1 MRCLLLEYVTLVDGY
16 VDILKLKRIGGIY
29 KHFPHGKIR
38 PNRTNEPLMCRMDY
52 PNIGYS
58 HGNPMICHGLPYLNG
73 QRFGYNPFCANHL
86 IYLVLLQIRLDYV
99 RLDQVPSGLT
109 HPPFPLRVGAQ
120 TWAMTL
126 LRGTRFRHW
135 QCGVRIK
142 PLVVPKKID
151 YIIYIYIWQPE
162 SILYNWNIYRQ
173 LHVTTTQWHWYW
185 T

>member
-1 MRCLLLEYVTLVDGY
+1 MPLVGVCDLGRWICGY
-16 VDILKLKRIGGIY
+16 IETEKDWWHLQN
-29 KHFPHGKIR
+29 FPHGKIR
-38 PNRTNEPLMCRMDY
+38 PNRTNEPSMCRMDY

-109 HPPFPLRVGAQ
+109 HPPFPLRVGEQ

-142 PLVVPKKID
+142 LLVVPKKID
-151 YIIYIYIWQPE
+151 YIIYIYLTARIH
-162 SILYNWNIYRQ
+162 II
-173 LHVTTTQWHWYW
+173 
-185 T
+185 

>member
-1 MRCLLLEYVTLVDGY
+1 MRCLLEYVTLVDGY

-86 IYLVLLQIRLDYV
+86 ISLVILQIRIDYV
-99 RLDQVPSGLT
+99 RLDQVRSGT
-109 HPPFPLRVGAQ
+109 KWSYTSTVPVTCWGADMSHDTSTGHALQ
-120 TWAMTL
+120 ALAMWGQDKAFGSSQKDRL
-126 LRGTRFRHW
+126 H
-135 QCGVRIK
+135 
-142 PLVVPKKID
+142 
-151 YIIYIYIWQPE
+151 YIYIADSQNPYYIIE
-162 SILYNWNIYRQ
+162 ISIANYM
-173 LHVTTTQWHWYW
+173 
-185 T
+185 

>member
-1 MRCLLLEYVTLVDGY
+1 MEMTYHRNITGPLHSNIGNINQYYVFLGIEISWDASCWSMWPWSM
-16 VDILKLKRIGGIY
+16 DILKYWNWKGLVAFTNIS
-29 KHFPHGKIR
+29 KIR
-38 PNRTNEPLMCRMDY
+38 SNRTNEPLMCRMDY

-86 IYLVLLQIRLDYV
+86 MYLVILQIRLDYV

-109 HPPFPLRVGAQ
+109 HPPFRLRVGAQ

-126 LRGTRFRHW
+126 LRGTRLRHW
-135 QCGVRIK
+135 QSGVRIK

-151 YIIYIYIWQPE
+151 YII
-162 SILYNWNIYRQ
+162 
-173 LHVTTTQWHWYW
+173 
-185 T
+185 